1 MGNELTL
8 AIVLSAAIIDSIN
21 PCAIGVLLF
30 LTSVLLRSFADK
42 KMLTILGMTYI
53 ATVFV
58 IYTLSGLG
66 LIWFQHILIERGFAE
81 IIGTVAGVAV
91 IILGLI
97 ELKDFYWYGKGISLE
112 IAPSYK
118 EKLSRMA
125 MKISWL
131 GIISIGGFVAM
142 VELPCT
148 GGPYLAVTAMLAKSF
163 DVQAFIYLLIYNAI
177 FALPLLV
184 ILILLYYFGTS
195 STKLKLWRQKNR
207 KWMNLSSG
215 LLMLSL
221 GALLIAYY
229 QLGWY
234 L

>member
-1 MGNELTL
+1 MG
-8 AIVLSAAIIDSIN
+8 AALVDSIN

-30 LTSVLLRSFADK
+30 LSSVLLHASKDK
-42 KMLTILGMTYI
+42 KILVTLGTTYI

-66 LIWFQHILIERGFAE
+66 LIWFQHTLIELGYAE
-81 IIGTVAGVAV
+81 IIGIVAGVAV
-91 IILGLI
+91 VTLGLI
-97 ELKDFYWYGKGISLE
+97 EIKDFFWYGKGVSLE

-118 EKLSRMA
+118 DKLSNMA
-125 MKISWL
+125 TKITGL

-163 DVQAFIYLLIYNAI
+163 DMQAFFYLVIYNFI
-177 FALPLLV
+177 FTLPLLV
-184 ILILLYYFGTS
+184 ILILLYYGAS
-195 STKLKLWRQKNR
+195 STKLKFWRQENR

-215 LLMLSL
+215 VLMLSL
-221 GALLIAYY
+221 GALLIVYY